1 MQVSYV
7 KLWIRL
13 VEKKMSKPELRKQ
26 ARLSAS
32 TMTKMNKGEPI
43 SMAILLRICDVLECN
58 IGDIMDVEKPEEG

>member
-13 VEKKMSKPELRKQ
+13 VEMKMSKPELRKK

-32 TMTKMNKGEPI
+32 TMTKMNKGEPV
-43 SMAILLRICDVLECN
+43 STTVLLRICDVLECN
-58 IGDIMDVEKPEEG
+58 IGDIMDVEKSEEG

>member
-13 VEKKMSKPELRKQ
+13 VEMKMSKPELRKK
-26 ARLSAS
+26 AHLSAS

-43 SMAILLRICDVLECN
+43 STTILLRICDVLECN
-58 IGDIMDVEKPEEG
+58 IGDIMDVEKTEEG